1 MKKIT
6 LLLLLISSY
15 VSFAQQRDN
24 ISIEWIDNSGIYSEQ
39 IQIKA
44 PIFKSSGF
52 YFNYE
57 KKAVFFNLKIPVSG
71 FADENSLQITNIV
84 YETISR
90 EQLGDLRISS
100 IPSSIEASLK
110 NMSNPASQKAV
121 LYLSPIIKSGNTFQ
135 RVKSFTYSF
144 STTARRSGN
153 TIQNSSLVY
162 NSVLSS
168 GEWYRFY
175 VVKSGVY
182 KISRSFLQSL
192 GMNVGAANARNIKI
206 YGNGGR
212 MLPLLNGAYY
222 PEDLI
227 ENAITLVGE
236 SDGSFDSQDYIL
248 FYAEGMDNWNKE
260 SETHNN
266 LYADRAYY
274 YVTAQGGPG
283 KRIGNM
289 PAIADNPTLNM
300 TTFDDYQYHEL
311 DKTNIGRL
319 GRKWFGER
327 FNIDNEQTFDFKFPN
342 IATGTQIKIRV
353 NAAASAFTPTTM
365 NVSANSQD
373 INPLTFA
380 ATTSDGD
387 VASERST
394 AGNFPAAES
403 VAIKLNYNNGGVPSA
418 DAYLDYIILEAKRNL
433 QGYGKQFRFRYNDAD
448 LNTGVIQ
455 YQLSSASRITQVW
468 DITDIYNV
476 QKVENNGADAFSFKA
491 YMGEDRNYIAVD
503 AADYYSP
510 LKDSRTRVV
519 NQNLKGTILKNAQ
532 GAFQDLDYL
541 IVTPAFLSSQA
552 ERLANFHRTY
562 SQLNVKVVNLETI
575 YEEFSSGKQDI
586 GAIRNFVKY
595 IYNNASIPSK
605 RLKYLNLFGDAS
617 FDYKNRISNNT
628 NIVPVFQALTSFSLA
643 GSIMSD
649 DYFTMLDN
657 DEGLMID
664 TSAQDMELAVGRML
678 VSDIKQAEEMV
689 TKVIE
694 YHAIESYGKW
704 RNNFVLISDDVDVAW
719 ENSIQTGIDALGDQ
733 IAAQKPFVNVEK
745 IHTDS
750 YVQEASAGGFRY
762 PKARKDFVD
771 AINQG
776 ALVFN
781 YFGHGGEDGLA
792 KERIFEKADA
802 QSLNN
807 RYKYPLFVTVTCEF
821 TRFDNPYRP
830 TAGEYT
836 YWNPKGGAIA
846 MVTTTR
852 QIDVVT
858 GQAINQAF
866 SSELYGYGT
875 TNHVPISE
883 ALRVA
888 KNNYTNGSALM
899 VSYVGD
905 PAIRLAI
912 PKPTIVLTKI
922 NDQPVAAST
931 FVFNAL
937 SPVKLTG
944 EVRNVDGNTI
954 LSNYNGSLS
963 VNLFD
968 KNVQRS
974 TFGNDGVTDGNGNLI
989 IMNFTL
995 LGETIF
1001 RGNASVANGQFEFN
1015 FVVPRDISIPVGNGR
1030 ISFYAK
1036 RNQGLEDQT
1045 GYNTD
1050 IKVGGINPNA
1060 TADNIGPRVR
1070 LYMNDETFIS
1080 GGITNESPIFLA
1092 FLEDENGINTASG
1105 IGHDIVAILDGDE
1118 NNPYILNDYYETE
1131 LDNHTKGKVRF
1142 PFRNLAVG
1150 LHTITFKAWDVYNN
1164 PVTSEIQFIVVGD
1177 ETVTLKNVLNYPN
1190 PFVSYTQFWFTHNRP
1205 YEPLEVQVQIITI
1218 TGKIVKT
1225 INQMVTT
1232 EGFLSRE
1239 ISWDGKDDFGDKI
1252 GKGVYVYK
1260 LTVKSTLTNKKTEKY
1275 EKLVIL

>member
-24 ISIEWIDNSGIYSEQ
+24 ISIEWIDNSGIYSEL

-44 PIFKSSGF
+44 PIFKSSSF
-52 YFNYE
+52 QYDYE

-71 FADENSLQITNIV
+71 FADESSLQITNIV
-84 YETISR
+84 YETISH
-90 EQLGDLRISS
+90 EKLGDLKIAS

-110 NMSNPASQKAV
+110 NMNNPASQRAV
-121 LYLSPIIKSGNTFQ
+121 LSLSPIIKSGNTFQ

-144 STTARRSGN
+144 SITTRRSGN
-153 TIQNSSLVY
+153 TIQNSSFIS

-212 MLPLLNGAYY
+212 MLPLLNGTYY

-236 SDGSFDSQDYIL
+236 SDGSFDGQDYIL
-248 FYAEGMDNWNKE
+248 FYAEGMDNWNEE
-260 SETHNN
+260 SQTHNN
-266 LYADRAYY
+266 LYADRSYY

-289 PAIADNPTLNM
+289 PTIADNATLNV

-311 DKTNIGRL
+311 DKINIGRL
-319 GRKWFGER
+319 GRKWYGER
-327 FNIDNEQTFDFKFPN
+327 FGIENEQTFDFKFPN
-342 IATGTQIKIRV
+342 IASGTQIKFKV
-353 NAAASAFTPTTM
+353 SAAAAAFTVTSM
-365 NVSANSQD
+365 NISANNQEVSM
-373 INPLTFA
+373 LSFS
-380 ATTSDGD
+380 ATTANGD
-387 VASERST
+387 IASARDT
-394 AGNFPAAES
+394 AGFFPAAEN

-418 DAYLDYIILEAKRNL
+418 NAYLDYIILEAKRNL
-433 QGYGKQFRFRYNDAD
+433 LGYGKQFRFRYNDAD

-455 YQLSSASRITQVW
+455 YQLSNASRITQVW

-476 QKVENNGADAFSFKA
+476 QKVENNAADAFSFKA

-503 AADYYSP
+503 ASDFYSP

-519 NQNLKGTILKNAQ
+519 NQNLKGTILKNSQ
-532 GAFQDLDYL
+532 GAFQDIDYL

-552 ERLANFHRTY
+552 ERLANFHRNN
-562 SQLNVKVVNLETI
+562 SLLNVKVVNLENI

-595 IYNNASIPSK
+595 IYNNGSIPSK
-605 RLKYLNLFGDAS
+605 RIKYLNLFGDAS
-617 FDYKNRISNNT
+617 FDYKNRTSNNT
-628 NIVPVFQALTSFSLA
+628 NIVPVFEALNSVSLA

-649 DYFTMLDN
+649 DYFTMLDDN
-657 DEGLMID
+657 EGTM
-664 TSAQDMELAVGRML
+664 TSSSQDMELAVGRML
-678 VSDIKQAEEMV
+678 VSDTKQAEEMV

-704 RNNFVLISDDVDVAW
+704 RNNFVLISDDVDELW
-719 ENSIQTGIDALGDQ
+719 ENSIQTGIDALGNQ
-733 IAAQKPFVNVEK
+733 ISAQKPFVNVEK

-792 KERIFEKADA
+792 KERIFEKSDA
-802 QSLNN
+802 QNLNN

-836 YWNPKGGAIA
+836 YWNPKGGAIS

-852 QIDVVT
+852 QIDVST
-858 GQAINQAF
+858 GQTINQAF

-875 TNHVPISE
+875 TTNVPISE

-888 KNNYTNGSALM
+888 KNNYTTNSALM

-963 VNLFD
+963 VNIFD
-968 KNVQRS
+968 KNVQRT
-974 TFGNDGVTDGNGNLI
+974 TFGNDGVTDGSGNLVV
-989 IMNFTL
+989 MNFTL
-995 LGETIF
+995 LGETVF

-1050 IKVGGINPNA
+1050 IKIGGINPNA

-1225 INQMVTT
+1225 INQMVNT